1 MKKHIFRKNN
11 APKNEPRYF
20 AIYKPYQMLSQFTD
34 EGKYIGLK
42 HLYDFPIDVYPVGR
56 LDADSEGLLLLTNDN
71 VLKHHLLTP
80 KYEHPRTYCVQVEGL
95 PIEEA
100 LQHLRKGVEINLKG
114 EQYTTLPAE
123 VSLIEEPADLPLRE
137 PPIRF
142 RANIPT
148 SWLQITLTEG
158 KNRQV
163 RRMTAAVGLPTLRL
177 VRVKIGEIVLGK
189 RQSGDVWELKKEDFD
204 YFL

>member
-1 MKKHIFRKNN
+1 MKKRFKNQYSQS
-11 APKNEPRYF
+11 ATETRYF
-20 AIYKPYQMLSQFTD
+20 AIYKPYEMLSQFTD
-34 EGKYIGLK
+34 EGKKQGLK
-42 HLYDFPIDVYPVGR
+42 HLHDFPPDVYPVGR

-80 KYEHPRTYCVQVEGL
+80 KYQHKRTYCVQVEGL
-95 PIEEA
+95 PTEEA
-100 LQHLRKGVEINLKG
+100 LQKLREGVEINLNG
-114 EQYTTLPAE
+114 EKYLTLPAE
-123 VSLIEEPADLPLRE
+123 VQAIAEPDYFPARH

-163 RRMTAAVGLPTLRL
+163 RRMTASVGLPTLRL
-177 VRVKIGEIVLGK
+177 VRVQIGKVQLGT
-189 RQSGDVWELKKEDFD
+189 RESGEVWELNREDFE
-204 YFL
+204 